1 MTTVS
6 TASSLVSL
14 ARSRAQEKPDARAY
28 SFLIDG
34 ENEERTITYSD
45 LDLHARA
52 IASLLQSKGLQGE
65 QVLLLLP
72 PSLEFIEA
80 FFGCLYAG
88 VVAVPAYPPQVMLTM
103 SRLEAIVADSG
114 TTVVFTTS
122 ALRNALQS
130 VRSQVPG
137 LSAMQWLTT
146 DDLEPG
152 VEDDW
157 REPAFDE
164 GGTALIQYTSGT
176 TGVPKGVILSHGNVL
191 HNLALLMEGER
202 GVGFCSRPGSVF
214 AVSSDR
220 ALGVLWLP
228 PYHDLG
234 LIGGVLLP
242 VYASTPIVLMSPISF
257 LERPVRWLQAI
268 SRYQAGYSGAPDF
281 AYDWCTSRIS
291 PEERVGLDLSC
302 WHLALCGGGGTVRYD
317 ALDRFANV
325 FTECGFRRAAFYSAY
340 GLAEGTL
347 FVSGRL
353 KPAAPVVKTFDRRA
367 LERNQVLEVS
377 ADLGVRALVG
387 CGRAV
392 LAQQIATVDANTMT
406 R

>member
-1 MTTVS
+1 MTTAS

-152 VEDDW
+152 LEDDW

-202 GVGFCSRPGSVF
+202 GVGFCSRPG
-214 AVSSDR
+214 
-220 ALGVLWLP
+220 
-228 PYHDLG
+228 
-234 LIGGVLLP
+234 
-242 VYASTPIVLMSPISF
+242 
-257 LERPVRWLQAI
+257 
-268 SRYQAGYSGAPDF
+268 
-281 AYDWCTSRIS
+281 
-291 PEERVGLDLSC
+291 
-302 WHLALCGGGGTVRYD
+302 
-317 ALDRFANV
+317 
-325 FTECGFRRAAFYSAY
+325 
-340 GLAEGTL
+340 
-347 FVSGRL
+347 
-353 KPAAPVVKTFDRRA
+353 
-367 LERNQVLEVS
+367 
-377 ADLGVRALVG
+377 
-387 CGRAV
+387 
-392 LAQQIATVDANTMT
+392 
-406 R
+406 